1 MEWEIYQKEIINKVV
16 KNRKK
21 EFKPETMNY
30 NVKEERPGFVN
41 VYAYV
46 LTDRRYVGSVTDSIK
61 AVLLKEIVCD
71 TYEVEPSVIFTKSRK
86 RELVDAR
93 HALAYY
99 LKKTTKYS
107 LASIGKVMST
117 QFKPRDHAT
126 ILNCCRVYNNLL
138 DTEDYHRRRSLT
150 IQTEFNRRLSDI
162 DLTSTYISNTEDIVA
177 NWENIKHKY
186 LG

>member
-1 MEWEIYQKEIINKVV
+1 MYHKDIINKTI

-21 EFKPETMNY
+21 EFKPEIMNY
-30 NVKEERPGFVN
+30 SVREERPGFVN

-61 AVLLKEIVCD
+61 ATLLKEIVCD
-71 TYEVEPSVIFTKSRK
+71 TYEVDPSLIFTKSRK

-99 LKKTTKYS
+99 LKRTTKYS
-107 LASIGKVMST
+107 LASIGKVMASP
-117 QFKPRDHAT
+117 FRPRDHAT
-126 ILNCCRVYNNLL
+126 ILNCCRVYNDLL
-138 DTEDYHRRRSLT
+138 DTEAYHRRRSLT

-162 DLTSTYISNTEDIVA
+162 DLTSTYVSNSEDIVA
-177 NWENIKHKY
+177 NWENIKSKY
-186 LG
+186 SG